1 MECCWLDWDSAVL
14 WEHLVSSWQYSTFST
29 WRMVMTGGGTH
40 HVSFSYIPETAP
52 WEKEVFIREGSTFAC
67 HFLNALETGR
77 EAVTS
82 SLRPRNNFKIRR
94 KTFSF
99 KAKQLGNLVLD

>member
-1 MECCWLDWDSAVL
+1 
-14 WEHLVSSWQYSTFST
+14 
-29 WRMVMTGGGTH
+29 MTRGGTH
-40 HVSFSYIPETAP
+40 RVSFSYIPETAP
-52 WEKEVFIREGSTFAC
+52 WEKVFIREGSTFAC

-77 EAVTS
+77 EAVIS